1 LGAMDA
7 HAARP
12 PIGHDRRTPAAT
24 RLHIDVIRDV
34 NMVDATDLFQQSV
47 ASIETAYLDLGHT

>member
-1 LGAMDA
+1 MDA
-7 HAARP
+7 HTARP

-34 NMVDATDLFQQSV
+34 NMMDATDLFQQSV

>member
-1 LGAMDA
+1 MDA
-7 HAARP
+7 HTARP

-34 NMVDATDLFQQSV
+34 NMDAADLFQQSV